1 MSPLRSPLNAGKSL
15 PLFVELVCGILLLYS
30 NIYSNNNTMANAQT
44 LAPLAPS
51 SNETDT
57 GRPTIQITS
66 PEDDQQV
73 PPGELSIQGISS
85 DDEDN
90 DCKVFADVNDNTP
103 MRNVTAAGDSREED
117 DFSKWTFTYTQD
129 YQLIKEGENELTAK
143 ITCLVRE
150 VVDGVVDMN
159 SNGTSMSK
167 WYTVNVTGVMGGQT
181 VISPTEEEQPAADA
195 GEGEE
200 DEEEG
205 LPPFFS

>member
-1 MSPLRSPLNAGKSL
+1 MSPLTSPLNAGRFL
-15 PLFVELVCGILLLYS
+15 TLFVELVCSVLLLYS
-30 NIYSNNNTMANAQT
+30 NIYWNSNTMANAQT

-51 SNETDT
+51 SNATDT

-66 PEDDQQV
+66 LEEGQQV
-73 PPGELSIQGISS
+73 TPGELSIQGISS

-103 MRNVTAAGDSREED
+103 MRDVTAAGDSGEED

-150 VVDGVVDMN
+150 VVDGVVMN

-167 WYTVNVTGVMGGQT
+167 WYTVNVTGSSTAAAAAQDSFIT
-181 VISPTEEEQPAADA
+181 PTEPESP
-195 GEGEE
+195 
-200 DEEEG
+200 
-205 LPPFFS
+205 S

>member
-1 MSPLRSPLNAGKSL
+1 MSTLTSPLNAGRFL
-15 PLFVELVCGILLLYS
+15 TLFVELVCSVLLLYS
-30 NIYSNNNTMANAQT
+30 NIYWNSNTMANAQT
-44 LAPLAPS
+44 LAPLSPS
-51 SNETDT
+51 LNATDT

-73 PPGELSIQGISS
+73 TPGELSIQGISS

-103 MRNVTAAGDSREED
+103 MRDVTATGDSGEED

-129 YQLIKEGENELTAK
+129 YQLINEGENELTAK

-167 WYTVNVTGVMGGQT
+167 WYTVNVTGSSTAAAAAQDSFIT
-181 VISPTEEEQPAADA
+181 PTEPESP
-195 GEGEE
+195 
-200 DEEEG
+200 
-205 LPPFFS
+205 S

>member
-1 MSPLRSPLNAGKSL
+1 MSPLTSQLNAGRFL
-15 PLFVELVCGILLLYS
+15 TLFVELVCSVLLLYS
-30 NIYSNNNTMANAQT
+30 NIYWISNTMANAQT

-51 SNETDT
+51 SNATDI

-66 PEDDQQV
+66 PDGDQQV
-73 PPGELSIQGISS
+73 PPGELSVHGISS

-103 MRNVTAAGDSREED
+103 MRDVTAAGDSGEED

-167 WYTVNVTGVMGGQT
+167 WYTVNVTGTSTAAAAAQDSFIT
-181 VISPTEEEQPAADA
+181 PTEPESP
-195 GEGEE
+195 
-200 DEEEG
+200 
-205 LPPFFS
+205 S

>member
-1 MSPLRSPLNAGKSL
+1 
-15 PLFVELVCGILLLYS
+15 
-30 NIYSNNNTMANAQT
+30 MANAQT

-51 SNETDT
+51 SNATDNAT
-57 GRPTIQITS
+57 NTERPTIQITS
-66 PEDDQQV
+66 PQDDQQV
-73 PPGELSIQGISS
+73 PPGELSINGISS

-103 MRNVTAAGDSREED
+103 MSEMLQRAGDSGEED

-167 WYTVNVTGVMGGQT
+167 WYTVNVTGVAASST
-181 VISPTEEEQPAADA
+181 TED
-195 GEGEE
+195 EGEPSSDTGE
-200 DEEEG
+200 DGGVEG
-205 LPPFFS
+205 STPLF

>member
-1 MSPLRSPLNAGKSL
+1 MSPLTSPLNAGRFL
-15 PLFVELVCGILLLYS
+15 TLFVELVCSVLLLYS
-30 NIYSNNNTMANAQT
+30 NIYWNSNTMANAQT

-51 SNETDT
+51 SNATDT

-66 PEDDQQV
+66 LEEGQQV
-73 PPGELSIQGISS
+73 TPGELSIQGISS

-103 MRNVTAAGDSREED
+103 MRDVTATGDSGEED

-150 VVDGVVDMN
+150 VVDGVVMN

-167 WYTVNVTGVMGGQT
+167 WYTVNVTGSSTAAAAAQDSFIT
-181 VISPTEEEQPAADA
+181 PTEPESP
-195 GEGEE
+195 
-200 DEEEG
+200 
-205 LPPFFS
+205 S

>member
-1 MSPLRSPLNAGKSL
+1 MSPLTSPLNAGRFL
-15 PLFVELVCGILLLYS
+15 TLFVELVCSVLLLYS
-30 NIYSNNNTMANAQT
+30 NIYWISNTMANAQT

-51 SNETDT
+51 SNATDI

-66 PEDDQQV
+66 PDGDQQV
-73 PPGELSIQGISS
+73 PPGELSVHGISS

-103 MRNVTAAGDSREED
+103 MRDVTAAGDSGEED

-167 WYTVNVTGVMGGQT
+167 WYTVNVTGSSTAAAAAQDSFIT
-181 VISPTEEEQPAADA
+181 PTEPESP
-195 GEGEE
+195 
-200 DEEEG
+200 
-205 LPPFFS
+205 S

>member
-1 MSPLRSPLNAGKSL
+1 
-15 PLFVELVCGILLLYS
+15 
-30 NIYSNNNTMANAQT
+30 MANAQT
-44 LAPLAPS
+44 LAPS
-51 SNETDT
+51 SNATDT

-66 PEDDQQV
+66 LEDDQQV

-103 MRNVTAAGDSREED
+103 MRDVSAAGDSGEED

-167 WYTVNVTGVMGGQT
+167 WYTVNVTGSSTAAAAQDGFIT
-181 VISPTEEEQPAADA
+181 PTEPESP
-195 GEGEE
+195 
-200 DEEEG
+200 
-205 LPPFFS
+205 S

>member
-1 MSPLRSPLNAGKSL
+1 MSPLTSPLNAGRFL
-15 PLFVELVCGILLLYS
+15 TLFVELVCSVLLLYS
-30 NIYSNNNTMANAQT
+30 NIYWNSNTMANAQT
-44 LAPLAPS
+44 LAPLSPS
-51 SNETDT
+51 LNATDT

-73 PPGELSIQGISS
+73 TPGELSIQGISS

-103 MRNVTAAGDSREED
+103 MRDVTATGDSGEED

-129 YQLIKEGENELTAK
+129 YQLINEGENELTAK

-167 WYTVNVTGVMGGQT
+167 WYTVNVTGSSTAGSGGTRQLYY
-181 VISPTEEEQPAADA
+181 PH
-195 GEGEE
+195 
-200 DEEEG
+200 
-205 LPPFFS
+205 

>member
-1 MSPLRSPLNAGKSL
+1 
-15 PLFVELVCGILLLYS
+15 
-30 NIYSNNNTMANAQT
+30 MANAQT

-51 SNETDT
+51 SNATDNANDT
-57 GRPTIQITS
+57 VRPTIQIIS

-73 PPGELSIQGISS
+73 TPGELSIQGISS

-103 MRNVTAAGDSREED
+103 MRDVTAAGDSGQED

-129 YQLIKEGENELTAK
+129 YERIKEGENELTAK

-167 WYTVNVTGVMGGQT
+167 WYTVNVTGVAVGQQVT
-181 VISPTEEEQPAADA
+181 SAAEGEPVPDTREEE
-195 GEGEE
+195 EE
-200 DEEEG
+200 KAS
-205 LPPFFS
+205 LFSQ

>member
-1 MSPLRSPLNAGKSL
+1 MSPLRNPLNAGRFL
-15 PLFVELVCGILLLYS
+15 TLFVGLVCSVLLLYS
-30 NIYSNNNTMANAQT
+30 NIYWNSNIMANAQT

-51 SNETDT
+51 SNATDT

-66 PEDDQQV
+66 PQDDQQV

-103 MRNVTAAGDSREED
+103 MRDVTAAGDSGEED

-159 SNGTSMSK
+159 SNGTSISK
-167 WYTVNVTGVMGGQT
+167 WYTVNVTGSST
-181 VISPTEEEQPAADA
+181 AAAATHDSFITPTEPESP
-195 GEGEE
+195 
-200 DEEEG
+200 
-205 LPPFFS
+205 S

>member
-1 MSPLRSPLNAGKSL
+1 
-15 PLFVELVCGILLLYS
+15 
-30 NIYSNNNTMANAQT
+30 MANAQT
-44 LAPLAPS
+44 LAPLASS
-51 SNETDT
+51 SNATDT

-66 PEDDQQV
+66 PQDDQHV
-73 PPGELSIQGISS
+73 PSGELSIQGISS

-103 MRNVTAAGDSREED
+103 MQNVTAAGDSREED

-167 WYTVNVTGVMGGQT
+167 WYTVNVTGSSTAAAAQDSFIT
-181 VISPTEEEQPAADA
+181 PTKPESP
-195 GEGEE
+195 
-200 DEEEG
+200 
-205 LPPFFS
+205 S

>member
-1 MSPLRSPLNAGKSL
+1 MSPLTSPLNAGRFL
-15 PLFVELVCGILLLYS
+15 TLFVELVCSVLLLYS
-30 NIYSNNNTMANAQT
+30 NIYWNSNTMANAQT

-51 SNETDT
+51 SNATDT

-66 PEDDQQV
+66 PEEGQQV
-73 PPGELSIQGISS
+73 TPGELSIQGISS

-103 MRNVTAAGDSREED
+103 MRDVTATGDSGEED

-150 VVDGVVDMN
+150 VVDGVVMN

-167 WYTVNVTGVMGGQT
+167 WYTVNVTGSSTAAAAAQDSFIT
-181 VISPTEEEQPAADA
+181 PTEPESP
-195 GEGEE
+195 
-200 DEEEG
+200 
-205 LPPFFS
+205 S

>member
-1 MSPLRSPLNAGKSL
+1 MSPLTSPLNAGRFL
-15 PLFVELVCGILLLYS
+15 TLFVELVCSVLLLYS
-30 NIYSNNNTMANAQT
+30 NIYWNSNTMANAQT
-44 LAPLAPS
+44 LAPLSPS
-51 SNETDT
+51 SNATDT

-73 PPGELSIQGISS
+73 TPGELSIQGISS

-103 MRNVTAAGDSREED
+103 MRDVTATGDSGEED

-129 YQLIKEGENELTAK
+129 YQLINEGENELTAK

-167 WYTVNVTGVMGGQT
+167 WYTVNVTGSSTAAAVAQDSFIT
-181 VISPTEEEQPAADA
+181 PTEPESP
-195 GEGEE
+195 
-200 DEEEG
+200 
-205 LPPFFS
+205 S

>member
-1 MSPLRSPLNAGKSL
+1 MSPLTSPLNAGRFL
-15 PLFVELVCGILLLYS
+15 TLFVELVCSVLLLYS
-30 NIYSNNNTMANAQT
+30 NIYWNSNTMANAQT

-51 SNETDT
+51 SNATDNANDT
-57 GRPTIQITS
+57 VRPTIQIIS

-73 PPGELSIQGISS
+73 TPGELSIQGISS

-103 MRNVTAAGDSREED
+103 MRDVTATGDSGEED

-167 WYTVNVTGVMGGQT
+167 WYTVNVTGSSTAAAAQDSFIT
-181 VISPTEEEQPAADA
+181 PTEPESP
-195 GEGEE
+195 
-200 DEEEG
+200 
-205 LPPFFS
+205 

>member
-1 MSPLRSPLNAGKSL
+1 MLPSRSPLNIGKSL
-15 PLFVELVCGILLLYS
+15 PLFTVLVCGVSLLSFDINSNSIL
-30 NIYSNNNTMANAQT
+30 AGAQT
-44 LAPLAPS
+44 VAPLAPTFPDNS
-51 SNETDT
+51 T

-66 PEDDQQV
+66 PQDDQQV

-85 DDEDN
+85 DNEDT

-103 MRNVTAAGDSREED
+103 MQNVTATGDSGEKD

-167 WYTVNVTGVMGGQT
+167 WYTVNVTGSSTAAAAQDSFIT
-181 VISPTEEEQPAADA
+181 PTEPESP
-195 GEGEE
+195 
-200 DEEEG
+200 
-205 LPPFFS
+205 

>member
-1 MSPLRSPLNAGKSL
+1 
-15 PLFVELVCGILLLYS
+15 
-30 NIYSNNNTMANAQT
+30 MANAQT

-51 SNETDT
+51 SNATDT

-73 PPGELSIQGISS
+73 RPGELSIEGISS

-103 MRNVTAAGDSREED
+103 MRDVTAAGDSGEED

-159 SNGTSMSK
+159 SNGTSISK
-167 WYTVNVTGVMGGQT
+167 WYTVNVTGSST
-181 VISPTEEEQPAADA
+181 AAAAHDSFITPTEPESP
-195 GEGEE
+195 
-200 DEEEG
+200 
-205 LPPFFS
+205 S